1 MYFVWFFNL
10 TLLWKKGVSCK
21 IPIFTNISF
30 SFCQNFMK
38 LHGYIIHLC
47 GSCTMCL
54 CFVIHGQIFSFDA
67 LSCKISILTNI
78 SISFCQNFMKL
89 HSYIVHLKFHYVHLF
104 FICAKLCYKEGCLL
118 GLTLGFFFGLSNE
131 TFPSFFNPFPN
142 DKF

>member
-1 MYFVWFFNL
+1 
-10 TLLWKKGVSCK
+10 
-21 IPIFTNISF
+21 
-30 SFCQNFMK
+30 MK

-118 GLTLGFFFGLSNE
+118 GLTLGFFFFFLDCQMKHFPVSLTLSQMTNFRLFQTE
-131 TFPSFFNPFPN
+131 RFCRPQFHI
-142 DKF
+142 